1 MRKIKILLFSLILF
15 QLNQLYAIS
24 ENSNSG
30 VKLKQHS
37 KTVIATID
45 GNPIYLSDYEEFVN
59 LFKKRPKTIEDKL
72 NMLNN
77 LINRRI
83 LIEDAREKGYFNRK
97 DTKKNFKKHKFLD
110 KSNKDKTY
118 EETIVLREYFIENVS
133 KKVKVSKKEIE
144 DFIAKHK
151 GYKSI
156 SKVDAKDMIAFGKE
170 KKIFAEL
177 LQKLRANK
185 KIVIFKQNLK

>member
-1 MRKIKILLFSLILF
+1 MNKIKILLIILLLF
-15 QLNQLYAIS
+15 QLKIVYAVS
-24 ENSNSG
+24 ANNNSN
-30 VKLKQHS
+30 VELKQH
-37 KTVIATID
+37 TQIVVATID
-45 GNPIYLSDYEEFVN
+45 GSPIYLSYYEEFVN
-59 LFKKRPKTIEDKL
+59 LFKKKPVTIEDKL
-72 NMLNN
+72 KMLNN

-97 DTKKNFKKHKFLD
+97 ETKKNFKKHKFLD
-110 KSNKDKTY
+110 KSNKNKTY

-156 SKVDAKDMIAFGKE
+156 NKVDAKDMIAFGKE
-170 KKIFAEL
+170 KKVFAEL
-177 LQKLRANK
+177 LKNLRANK